1 MKKSQLTELVKSIV
15 REVRTIK
22 EEDVNG
28 LLTPQ
33 EKVAKKR
40 LEQSK
45 VELARANMQ
54 ASQKNLATIK

>member
-28 LLTPQ
+28 LLTPR

-54 ASQKNLATIK
+54 ASQKNLASIK

>member
-28 LLTPQ
+28 LLTTQ

-54 ASQKNLATIK
+54 ASQKNLASIK